1 MYISDATTD
10 DDTTTTTTNHHNDMM
25 IEIVVPTPTS
35 SHHNNH
41 HHPNPTK
48 KRAET
53 WVQEETRNLINLR
66 REMDSL
72 FNTSKSNKHLWEE
85 ISLKMRERGF
95 DRSPTMCTDKWRNLL
110 KEFKKVK
117 HHHQSNRH
125 GNGNGN
131 GNGNGSAKMSYYKE
145 IDEILRERS
154 RCSSS
159 SIVRQTHLDDD
170 SGGGVGGGGGSGG
183 HSSKVDSFLHFSDKG
198 IDDASIPFGP
208 MEANG
213 RSTLNL
219 ERGLDHEGH
228 PLAITVA
235 DAVNGGGVPPSFWRG
250 TPGNGDDTHAYGG
263 RVINVKWGDYTRRIG
278 VDGTADAIKD
288 VIRSAFGLRTRRAFW
303 LEDEDQAVRSL
314 DRDMPLGTYTLHLD
328 EGMTI
333 KLCHYEESDHIPFPG
348 QTMSHTEEKTFYT
361 EEDFRDF
368 MNRRG
373 WSSLRELSGYRNIDN
388 LDDLRPDAL
397 YRGVN

>member
-10 DDTTTTTTNHHNDMM
+10 DDTTTTTNTTTHNNDMM
-25 IEIVVPTPTS
+25 IEVIPTPTS
-35 SHHNNH
+35 SQHHNH
-41 HHPNPTK
+41 HTNPTK

-53 WVQEETRNLINLR
+53 WVQDETRTLISLR
-66 REMDSL
+66 RDMDPL

-85 ISLKMRERGF
+85 ISSKMRDRGF

-117 HHHQSNRH
+117 HHTGT
-125 GNGNGN
+125 GNGNNSNSHSN
-131 GNGNGSAKMSYYKE
+131 GLAKMSYYKE
-145 IDEILRERS
+145 IDEILRDRTQ
-154 RCSSS
+154 CSSS
-159 SIVRQTHLDDD
+159 AAAAASRHNQHDD
-170 SGGGVGGGGGSGG
+170 S
-183 HSSKVDSFLHFSDKG
+183 SKLDSFLHFSDKG

-213 RSTLNL
+213 RPTLNL
-219 ERGLDHEGH
+219 ERRLDHEGH

-235 DAVNGGGVPPSFWRG
+235 DAVTDGGVPPSFWRE
-250 TPGNGDDTHAYGG
+250 TPGNGDDTQSYGG
-263 RVINVKWGDYTRRIG
+263 RVITVKWGDYTRRIG

-288 VIRSAFGLRTRRAFW
+288 VIRSAFGLRTKRAFW
-303 LEDEDQAVRSL
+303 LEDEDQVVRSL

-328 EGMTI
+328 EGMMI

-348 QTMSHTEEKTFYT
+348 QTISHTEEKTFYT
-361 EEDFRDF
+361 EEDFREF

-373 WSSLRELSGYRNIDN
+373 WSCLRELSGYRNFDN